1 MNKIKTIA
9 LLIILQLVFN
19 VVSKSQTN
27 KDFRLINKVILQIP
41 DTLSYSTNDIAD
53 FIDFKFQKQNEKAI
67 AIFCWIAENIQYDYE
82 NMYLHDD
89 NENPNIKIERTLKTR
104 KGVCLDYSYLYYD
117 IAKQLGIKTYVI
129 FGYTKKDKKIDPN
142 FHTWCASM
150 IDKKWY
156 LIDPTW
162 GSGSIQN
169 GHYVKEIDYKKFMV
183 NPNRFIQTHIP
194 FDPLWQFLNYPI
206 TKQEF
211 RDGISKSSNKMV
223 YFNYIDTI
231 KIYEQQSKFEQL
243 LSSIKRIESNGIA
256 NYLDYVYLRDAKLN
270 YRKIDDQTYNVA
282 VKYYNDGIY
291 MANDYIH
298 YANNY
303 FLPYKSD
310 SEIKQMLEEINHQY
324 ILSLEQLDKI
334 KNPSLNLQNNIQQL
348 RRSIDQALSDL
359 ENIKND
365 LDKYLEIAK
374 KYREKL
380 MENTR

>member
-1 MNKIKTIA
+1 
-9 LLIILQLVFN
+9 
-19 VVSKSQTN
+19 
-27 KDFRLINKVILQIP
+27 
-41 DTLSYSTNDIAD
+41 
-53 FIDFKFQKQNEKAI
+53 
-67 AIFCWIAENIQYDYE
+67 
-82 NMYLHDD
+82 
-89 NENPNIKIERTLKTR
+89 
-104 KGVCLDYSYLYYD
+104 
-117 IAKQLGIKTYVI
+117 
-129 FGYTKKDKKIDPN
+129 
-142 FHTWCASM
+142 M